1 VSPRNLLAVTAALLT
16 FAGTV
21 TVAAPAAAA
30 EAAFRPT
37 NDAFTKESEPTTL
50 TGSRSWLTANGE
62 AGRHKRIYLKFKVRG
77 VPAGAR
83 NVRATL
89 RLHARTTAARPVQVH
104 ASRSVDW
111 TEGTLYHGQRPG
123 YRRDVVASVPRTT
136 AGRWATF
143 DVSGAVQANGFV
155 TLVVT
160 VPDSGDTLFT
170 SREARGNWPQ
180 LRVRWTGG
188 AARAPAPAPG
198 PAPAPAP
205 RPAAVPREVPPSGR
219 LWGASVTDTGSWDAS
234 VAAHE
239 ANIGRRLEIAHN
251 YHQWGDAFPT
261 AAEKAVAARGTD
273 LFLAWKPS
281 VPWRAVAN
289 GSQDAVID
297 AAASRVAAHG
307 RRVYL
312 AFHHE
317 PEDQVGSSYGSAGD
331 YAAAFRHVVQ
341 RFRARG
347 VGNVTWVWNVMGAQK
362 WYGLYTGGLYP
373 GDDVVDWIAWDPYNW
388 GACRGE
394 AWASFWAVVRPFYD
408 WLGAHGHG
416 DKPFML
422 GEYGTV
428 DDPGQPG
435 RKATWFARQ
444 IEQLGNFPNLR
455 ALVYFDR
462 NQDCDWRVGSAPGSL
477 GAYRVLSAAAG

>member
-1 VSPRNLLAVTAALLT
+1 
-16 FAGTV
+16 
-21 TVAAPAAAA
+21 
-30 EAAFRPT
+30 
-37 NDAFTKESEPTTL
+37 
-50 TGSRSWLTANGE
+50 
-62 AGRHKRIYLKFKVRG
+62 VRG
-77 VPAGAR
+77 IPAGATGVTAR
-83 NVRATL
+83 L
-89 RLHARTTAARPVQVH
+89 RLHARTSGARPVEVH

-111 TEGTLYHGQRPG
+111 DEGTLTHARRPG
-123 YRRDVVASVPRTT
+123 YQRAVLASVPRT
-136 AGRWATF
+136 AVGRWSTF
-143 DVSGAVQANGFV
+143 DVSRAVRGDGVV

-160 VPDSGDTLFT
+160 TPGAGDSLFD
-170 SREARGNWPQ
+170 SRDARAGGPQ
-180 LRVRWTGG
+180 LVVRWSGG
-188 AARAPAPAPG
+188 RGDGTAPPPALAPAPPPVAAPG
-198 PAPAPAP
+198 
-205 RPAAVPREVPPSGR
+205 GR
-219 LWGASVTDTGSWDAS
+219 LWGASVGDAGSWDAA

-239 ANIGRRLEIAHN
+239 AAIGRRLDLAHA

-261 AAEKAVAARGTD
+261 AAEQRVAARGTE

-281 VPWRAVAN
+281 VPWRRVAS
-289 GSQDAVID
+289 GAEDATID
-297 AAASRVAAHG
+297 AAAARVAAFG

-312 AFHHE
+312 TFHHE

-331 YAAAFRHVVQ
+331 YAAAFRHVVE

-347 VGNVTWVWNVMGAQK
+347 AGNAVWVWNVMGATK

-394 AWASFWAVVRPFYD
+394 AWASFWAVVKPFYD
-408 WLGAHGHG
+408 WLGASGHG

-435 RKATWFARQ
+435 RKATWFNRQ
-444 IEQLGNFPNLR
+444 VSQLAGFPNLR

-477 GAYRVLSAAAG
+477 DAYRALSAAVG

>member
-1 VSPRNLLAVTAALLT
+1 MSRRRLRAVAVAVVAVVGFVVSAPR
-16 FAGTV
+16 
-21 TVAAPAAAA
+21 A
-30 EAAFRPT
+30 EAAGARFEPV
-37 NDAFTKESEPTTL
+37 DDGFTKQTEPHTDL
-50 TGSRSWLTANGE
+50 SDRSWLTANGE
-62 AGRHKRIYLKFKVRG
+62 SGRRKRIYLKFTVRG
-77 VPAGAR
+77 IPAGATG
-83 NVRATL
+83 VTASL
-89 RLHARTTAARPVQVH
+89 RLHARTSGGTVRVH
-104 ASRSVDW
+104 PSRSVRW
-111 TEGTLYHGQRPG
+111 TEGTLVHARRPG
-123 YRRDVVASVPRTT
+123 YRRTVVASVPRTT
-136 AGRWATF
+136 AGRWSTF
-143 DVSGAVQANGFV
+143 DVSSAVRSNGVV

-160 VPDSGDTLFT
+160 AAGAGDRLFASGD
-170 SREARGNWPQ
+170 ARANRPQ
-180 LRVRWTGG
+180 LVVRWAGG
-188 AARAPAPAPG
+188 GGGGTSPPPAPAPRAPAPAPAQAA
-198 PAPAPAP
+198 APG
-205 RPAAVPREVPPSGR
+205 GR
-219 LWGASVTDTGSWDAS
+219 LWGASVGDAGSWDAA

-239 ANIGRRLEIAHN
+239 AAIGRRLDLAHA

-261 AAEKAVAARGTD
+261 AAEQRVAARGTE

-281 VPWRAVAN
+281 VPWRRVAS
-289 GSQDAVID
+289 GAEDATVD
-297 AAASRVAAHG
+297 AAAARVAAFG

-312 AFHHE
+312 TFHHE

-331 YAAAFRHVVQ
+331 YAAGFRHVVE

-347 VGNVTWVWNVMGAQK
+347 AGNAVWVWNVMGATK

-388 GACRGE
+388 GVCRGE
-394 AWASFWAVVRPFYD
+394 AWASFSAVVKPFHD

-435 RKATWFARQ
+435 RKAAWFNQ
-444 IEQLGNFPNLR
+444 QGSQLAEFPNLR

-477 GAYRVLSAAAG
+477 AAYRSLSAAVG